1 MAVKRE
7 KTDKATELYEIKNT
21 LEKMLPE
28 IEMWLRY
35 SSLTLCTEEY
45 GSVLIYCDRVRFP
58 GNCHEYLRKRRS
70 IDEYCKYI
78 CDNVKILSNWDNN
91 VVQ

>member
-7 KTDKATELYEIKNT
+7 KTGKATELYEIKNT

-35 SSLTLCTEEY
+35 SSLTLYTEY
-45 GSVLIYCDRVRFP
+45 GEVLIF
-58 GNCHEYLRKRRS
+58 G
-70 IDEYCKYI
+70 KYKNMTI
-78 CDNVKILSNWDNN
+78 AFNKDCYMYN
-91 VVQ
+91 